1 MGTGALGDLVLVVG
15 KHKIL
20 SSAMDI
26 DGFTQV

>member
-1 MGTGALGDLVLVVG
+1 MGAGTLGDFVLVVG